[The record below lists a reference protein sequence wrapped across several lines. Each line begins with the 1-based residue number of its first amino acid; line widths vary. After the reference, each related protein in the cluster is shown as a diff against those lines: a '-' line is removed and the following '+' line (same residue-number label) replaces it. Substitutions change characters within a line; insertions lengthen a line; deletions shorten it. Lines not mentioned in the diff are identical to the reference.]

1 MSIPPP
7 SLENPQHGI
16 SSLCDLAHHTRNSH
30 PTPAH
35 DVQDNI
41 SDTLTKL
48 SPLGRGTTG
57 AGSSSPSITS
67 SDGSLEDFFRLPDLQ
82 NNIPIDPAILANNA
96 PWDISDLHQPVQQG
110 DDLANPKATYPYP
123 VPCSYSTNNNF
134 LSNEQ
139 SRRRKRGPQQPEP
152 PAKQL
157 HVASAS
163 SMKDSSTALHSH
175 FLLLQLNKHLQFL
188 SWLFEGALASCMPD
202 SAPPKWGDKSAWPVS
217 HSAPHKI
224 EKTHDIMINHKVASP
239 SHSLTALGRQGSLDW
254 QCPYLSPPQ
263 GQPTARHRYI
273 TGEAEPPAHRTAM
286 RSRLLLYAATAE

>member
-224 EKTHDIMINHKVASP
+224 EKTQYE
-239 SHSLTALGRQGSLDW
+239 HSKKRKG
-254 QCPYLSPPQ
+254 
-263 GQPTARHRYI
+263 HRDK
-273 TGEAEPPAHRTAM
+273 
-286 RSRLLLYAATAE
+286 L